1 MGVKFILH
9 LTYYFMQNKQKIGI
23 GGVIGAAFLLPL
35 SSFAAD
41 KTIGSHA
48 ADAASLL
55 KPKTESVAF
64 ADQQAKHQKVTGQVV
79 DENGETVIGA
89 SVVLKSNP
97 KVGAVTDADGK
108 FTLTVSNTKD
118 VLVVSYLGYQSQEVP
133 MKGKTIFSITLKED
147 AKQLGDVVV
156 TAFGAT
162 QKKETVV
169 GSVQQVKPE
178 SLRVP
183 SASISSSFAGR
194 LSGVIATQS
203 SGQPGAN
210 GSDFYIRG
218 IATISGAK
226 SPLIV
231 MDGMEISQDDLNHL
245 DPDVIESF
253 SILKDASATAM
264 YGSRGAN
271 GVLIIT
277 TKSGQDLDKPK
288 ISFRVEANVT
298 MPTSKPKF
306 VDGARFMELFNEAVT
321 NEGTGNTLYTAEQIA
336 NTRNHVNGEVFP
348 DVNWYKEMFK
358 TASYNQK
365 ANMNVRGGTSKIVYF
380 MNLNV
385 SHETGMLRNRSKEY
399 YSYNNNIDYMRY
411 AFQNNIDFNMSK
423 SSKISLHLYA
433 GLDNMHG
440 PLAGSNDISR
450 SLNDLYSQMM
460 NANPVLFPIKYDS
473 EGDEWVHWGYRQ
485 LANGGNFNPMARL
498 VSGYQDSFASTI
510 TANLNFDQKLDFITK
525 GLGFHVMFS
534 FKNWSKSTTF
544 RSLNFN
550 HYELKNYTQNEDGTF
565 SYVQTPKGDPSKPVL
580 SNSGQNAGD
589 RRYYA
594 QAYFDY
600 NRSFGDHT
608 VTGMLLWNI
617 NQYSSNMYSNNV
629 LASLPQ
635 RKIGFAARAT
645 YDYKHRYLIEFNAGY
660 NGSEQFAKGHQWG
673 FFPSV
678 GLGYNIS
685 EEKFWEPVKSVISNF
700 KIRGTYGLVGN
711 DQYGYERFIYR
722 EDVALTGNGSFTTGL
737 PGNYVTYSGPGW
749 NRLRN
754 ENVSWEVGHKL
765 DLGFDMQLFNALD
778 ITFDWFRER
787 RSNIFQQKL
796 SIPNY
801 LGTAD
806 TKIYGNLAEVV
817 NQGFDMAVNYS
828 KRINQDLSIQF
839 QGTFTYNNNHISV
852 YDEAPGKRPAMKS
865 QGKNVNTVWG
875 YVANGLYIDKADI
888 ANNPTS
894 TLGNIAIAP
903 GDIKYVDQPDRD
915 GNYDGR
921 ITSDD
926 QVPLGVSVPKIIYG
940 FGPSVGYKNWD
951 FSVFFQGRGNVALML
966 SDIQP
971 FGSSYRRGVLEF
983 IDEDHWSPDNQN
995 PNAKYP
1001 RLTDNYNN
1009 HNTVSSSY
1017 WLRNG
1022 RFLKLKNAEIGYSLK
1037 NMRFYVNGT
1046 NLLTFSP
1053 FKKWDPEMGGGNYTT
1068 KYPTQMTVN
1077 VGVQLTIN

>member
-1 MGVKFILH
+1 
-9 LTYYFMQNKQKIGI
+9 MQNKQKIGM

-35 SSFAAD
+35 STFAAD
-41 KTIGSHA
+41 NAIGSNSA
-48 ADAASLL
+48 NAVGLL
-55 KPKTESVAF
+55 KPKAETVAF

-277 TKSGQDLDKPK
+277 TKSGQDLDRPK

-306 VDGARFMELFNEAVT
+306 VDGARFMELYNEAVT
-321 NEGTGNTLYTAEQIA
+321 SQGTGSTLYTAEQIA
-336 NTRNHVNGEVFP
+336 NTRNHVNGQVFP

-358 TASYNQK
+358 NASYNQK
-365 ANMNVRGGTSKIVYF
+365 ANMNVRGGTNKIVYF

-385 SHETGMLRNRSKEY
+385 SHETGMLRNRSKEF
-399 YSYNNNIDYMRY
+399 YSFNNNIDYMRY

-440 PLAGSNDISR
+440 PLAGSNDISG
-450 SLNDLYSQMM
+450 SLNDIYSQMV
-460 NANPVLFPIKYDS
+460 NSNPVLFPIQYDN

-525 GLGFHVMFS
+525 GLGFHLMFS

-550 HYELKNYTQNEDGTF
+550 HSELKNYTQNEDGTF
-565 SYVQTPKGDPSKPVL
+565 SYVQTPKGDPTKPVL

-594 QAYFDY
+594 QAYLDY

-617 NQYSSNMYSNNV
+617 NQYSSNMYSTDV

-685 EEKFWEPVKSVISNF
+685 EEKFWEPIKSVVSNF
-700 KIRGTYGLVGN
+700 KLRGTYGLVGN

-722 EDVALTGNGSFTTGL
+722 ENVTLTGNGSFTTGL

-787 RSNIFQQKL
+787 RSNIFQQKE

-801 LGTAD
+801 LGTAN

-839 QGTFTYNNNHISV
+839 QGTFTYNNNHISI
-852 YDEAPGKRPAMKS
+852 YDEAPGTRPAMKK
-865 QGKNVNTVWG
+865 QGKNVNTVLG

-888 ANNPTS
+888 KNNPTS

-903 GDIKYVDQPDRD
+903 GDIKYVDQPDKD

-921 ITSDD
+921 ITADD
-926 QVPLGVSVPKIIYG
+926 KVPLGVSVPKIIYG
-940 FGPSVGYKNWD
+940 FGPSIGYKNWD

-966 SDIQP
+966 SNIAP
-971 FGSSYRRGVLEF
+971 FGNSYRRGVLEF
-983 IDEDHWSPDNQN
+983 IDKDHWSPDNQN

-1001 RLTDNYNN
+1001 RLTENDNS
-1009 HNTVSSSY
+1009 HNTQSSSY

-1046 NLLTFSP
+1046 NLLTISP
-1053 FKKWDPEMGGGNYTT
+1053 FKEWDPEMGGGNYTT
-1068 KYPTQMTVN
+1068 KYPTQMTLN

>member
-1 MGVKFILH
+1 M
-9 LTYYFMQNKQKIGI
+9 
-23 GGVIGAAFLLPL
+23 PL

-41 KTIGSHA
+41 NAIGSNSA
-48 ADAASLL
+48 NAVGLL
-55 KPKTESVAF
+55 KPKAETVAF

-277 TKSGQDLDKPK
+277 TKSGQDLDRPK

-306 VDGARFMELFNEAVT
+306 VDGARFMELYNEAVT
-321 NEGTGNTLYTAEQIA
+321 SQGTGSTLYTAEQIA
-336 NTRNHVNGEVFP
+336 NTRNHVNGQVFP

-358 TASYNQK
+358 NASYNQK
-365 ANMNVRGGTSKIVYF
+365 ANMNVRGGTNKIVYF

-399 YSYNNNIDYMRY
+399 YSFNNNIDYMRY

-440 PLAGSNDISR
+440 PLAGSNDISG
-450 SLNDLYSQMM
+450 SLNDIYSQMV
-460 NANPVLFPIKYDS
+460 NSNPVLFPVQYDN

-525 GLGFHVMFS
+525 GLGFHLMFS

-550 HYELKNYTQNEDGTF
+550 HYELKSYTKNDDGTF

-617 NQYSSNMYSNNV
+617 NQYSSNMYSTDV

-685 EEKFWEPVKSVISNF
+685 EEKFWEPIKSVVSNF

-722 EDVALTGNGSFTTGL
+722 ENVTLTGNGGFTTGL

-787 RSNIFQQKL
+787 RSNIFQQKE

-801 LGTAD
+801 LGTAN

-852 YDEAPGKRPAMKS
+852 YDEAPGTRPAMKK
-865 QGKNVNTVWG
+865 QGKNVNTVLG

-888 ANNPTS
+888 KNNPTS

-921 ITSDD
+921 ITDD
-926 QVPLGVSVPKIIYG
+926 DKVPLGVSVPKIIYG
-940 FGPSVGYKNWD
+940 FGPSIGYKNWD

-966 SDIQP
+966 SNIAP
-971 FGSSYRRGVLEF
+971 FGNSYRRGVLEF
-983 IDEDHWSPDNQN
+983 IDKDHWSPDNQN

-1001 RLTDNYNN
+1001 RLTENDNS
-1009 HNTVSSSY
+1009 HNTQSSSY

-1046 NLLTFSP
+1046 NLLTISP
-1053 FKKWDPEMGGGNYTT
+1053 FKEWEPEMGGGNYTT
-1068 KYPTQMTVN
+1068 KYPTQMTLN

>member
-1 MGVKFILH
+1 M
-9 LTYYFMQNKQKIGI
+9 
-23 GGVIGAAFLLPL
+23 PL

-64 ADQQAKHQKVTGQVV
+64 ANQQAKHQKVTGQVV

-306 VDGARFMELFNEAVT
+306 VDGARFMELYNEAVT
-321 NEGTGNTLYTAEQIA
+321 SQGTGATLYTPEQIA
-336 NTRNHVNGEVFP
+336 NTRNHVNGQVFP

-358 TASYNQK
+358 NASYNQK
-365 ANMNVRGGTSKIVYF
+365 ANMNVRGGTNKIVYF

-385 SHETGMLRNRSKEY
+385 SHETGMLRNRSKEF
-399 YSYNNNIDYMRY
+399 YSFNNNIDYMRY

-440 PLAGSNDISR
+440 PLAGSNDISG
-450 SLNDLYSQMM
+450 SLNDLYNQMM
-460 NANPVLFPIKYDS
+460 NANPVLFPIQYDN

-485 LANGGNFNPMARL
+485 LANGGN
-498 VSGYQDSFASTI
+498 
-510 TANLNFDQKLDFITK
+510 
-525 GLGFHVMFS
+525 
-534 FKNWSKSTTF
+534 
-544 RSLNFN
+544 
-550 HYELKNYTQNEDGTF
+550 
-565 SYVQTPKGDPSKPVL
+565 
-580 SNSGQNAGD
+580 
-589 RRYYA
+589 
-594 QAYFDY
+594 
-600 NRSFGDHT
+600 
-608 VTGMLLWNI
+608 
-617 NQYSSNMYSNNV
+617 
-629 LASLPQ
+629 
-635 RKIGFAARAT
+635 
-645 YDYKHRYLIEFNAGY
+645 
-660 NGSEQFAKGHQWG
+660 
-673 FFPSV
+673 
-678 GLGYNIS
+678 
-685 EEKFWEPVKSVISNF
+685 
-700 KIRGTYGLVGN
+700 
-711 DQYGYERFIYR
+711 
-722 EDVALTGNGSFTTGL
+722 
-737 PGNYVTYSGPGW
+737 
-749 NRLRN
+749 
-754 ENVSWEVGHKL
+754 
-765 DLGFDMQLFNALD
+765 
-778 ITFDWFRER
+778 
-787 RSNIFQQKL
+787 
-796 SIPNY
+796 
-801 LGTAD
+801 
-806 TKIYGNLAEVV
+806 
-817 NQGFDMAVNYS
+817 
-828 KRINQDLSIQF
+828 
-839 QGTFTYNNNHISV
+839 
-852 YDEAPGKRPAMKS
+852 
-865 QGKNVNTVWG
+865 
-875 YVANGLYIDKADI
+875 
-888 ANNPTS
+888 
-894 TLGNIAIAP
+894 
-903 GDIKYVDQPDRD
+903 
-915 GNYDGR
+915 
-921 ITSDD
+921 
-926 QVPLGVSVPKIIYG
+926 
-940 FGPSVGYKNWD
+940 
-951 FSVFFQGRGNVALML
+951 
-966 SDIQP
+966 
-971 FGSSYRRGVLEF
+971 
-983 IDEDHWSPDNQN
+983 
-995 PNAKYP
+995 
-1001 RLTDNYNN
+1001 
-1009 HNTVSSSY
+1009 
-1017 WLRNG
+1017 
-1022 RFLKLKNAEIGYSLK
+1022 
-1037 NMRFYVNGT
+1037 
-1046 NLLTFSP
+1046 
-1053 FKKWDPEMGGGNYTT
+1053 YTT
-1068 KYPTQMTVN
+1068 KYPTQMTLN

>member
-1 MGVKFILH
+1 
-9 LTYYFMQNKQKIGI
+9 MQNKQKISIGSGI
-23 GGVIGAAFLLPL
+23 IGAAVLLPI
-35 SSFAAD
+35 SAFAAD
-41 KTIGSHA
+41 NTISKNT
-48 ADAASLL
+48 ADVASLL
-55 KPKTESVAF
+55 KPKTENVAF
-64 ADQQAKHQKVTGQVV
+64 AAQQAKHHKITGLVL

-97 KVGAVTDADGK
+97 KKGTVTDADGK
-108 FTLTVSNTKD
+108 FMLDVTNTKD
-118 VLVVSYLGYQSQEVP
+118 VLVVSYLGYQTQEVQ
-133 MKGKTIFSITLKED
+133 MKGKTVFSVTLKDD

-277 TKSGQDLDKPK
+277 TKSGQDLDRPK

-365 ANMNVRGGTSKIVYF
+365 ANMNVRGGTNKIVYF

-440 PLAGSNDISR
+440 PLAGSNDISG

-460 NANPVLFPIKYDS
+460 NANPVLFPIQYDN

-510 TANLNFDQKLDFITK
+510 TANLNFDQKLDFITQ

-565 SYVQTPKGDPSKPVL
+565 SYVQTPKGDPSKPAQQL
-580 SNSGQNAGD
+580 WSECRRPSLLCSGILRLQPHI
-589 RRYYA
+589 RRPHRNWYA
-594 QAYFDY
+594 P
-600 NRSFGDHT
+600 
-608 VTGMLLWNI
+608 L
-617 NQYSSNMYSNNV
+617 
-629 LASLPQ
+629 
-635 RKIGFAARAT
+635 
-645 YDYKHRYLIEFNAGY
+645 E
-660 NGSEQFAKGHQWG
+660 HQ
-673 FFPSV
+673 P
-678 GLGYNIS
+678 
-685 EEKFWEPVKSVISNF
+685 
-700 KIRGTYGLVGN
+700 
-711 DQYGYERFIYR
+711 
-722 EDVALTGNGSFTTGL
+722 
-737 PGNYVTYSGPGW
+737 
-749 NRLRN
+749 
-754 ENVSWEVGHKL
+754 
-765 DLGFDMQLFNALD
+765 
-778 ITFDWFRER
+778 
-787 RSNIFQQKL
+787 
-796 SIPNY
+796 
-801 LGTAD
+801 
-806 TKIYGNLAEVV
+806 
-817 NQGFDMAVNYS
+817 
-828 KRINQDLSIQF
+828 
-839 QGTFTYNNNHISV
+839 
-852 YDEAPGKRPAMKS
+852 
-865 QGKNVNTVWG
+865 
-875 YVANGLYIDKADI
+875 
-888 ANNPTS
+888 
-894 TLGNIAIAP
+894 
-903 GDIKYVDQPDRD
+903 
-915 GNYDGR
+915 
-921 ITSDD
+921 
-926 QVPLGVSVPKIIYG
+926 
-940 FGPSVGYKNWD
+940 
-951 FSVFFQGRGNVALML
+951 
-966 SDIQP
+966 
-971 FGSSYRRGVLEF
+971 
-983 IDEDHWSPDNQN
+983 
-995 PNAKYP
+995 
-1001 RLTDNYNN
+1001 
-1009 HNTVSSSY
+1009 
-1017 WLRNG
+1017 
-1022 RFLKLKNAEIGYSLK
+1022 
-1037 NMRFYVNGT
+1037 
-1046 NLLTFSP
+1046 
-1053 FKKWDPEMGGGNYTT
+1053 
-1068 KYPTQMTVN
+1068 
-1077 VGVQLTIN
+1077 VQL

>member
-1 MGVKFILH
+1 M
-9 LTYYFMQNKQKIGI
+9 
-23 GGVIGAAFLLPL
+23 PL
-35 SSFAAD
+35 STFASDNA
-41 KTIGSHA
+41 IGSNSA
-48 ADAASLL
+48 NAVGLL
-55 KPKTESVAF
+55 KPKAETVAF

-277 TKSGQDLDKPK
+277 TKSGQDLDRPK

-306 VDGARFMELFNEAVT
+306 VDGARFMELYNEAVT
-321 NEGTGNTLYTAEQIA
+321 SQGTGSTLYTAEQIA
-336 NTRNHVNGEVFP
+336 NTRNHVNGQVFP

-358 TASYNQK
+358 NASYNQK
-365 ANMNVRGGTSKIVYF
+365 ANMNVRGGTNKIVYF

-385 SHETGMLRNRSKEY
+385 SHETGMLRNRSKEF
-399 YSYNNNIDYMRY
+399 YSFNNNIDYMRY

-440 PLAGSNDISR
+440 PLAGSNDISG
-450 SLNDLYSQMM
+450 SLNDIYSQMV
-460 NANPVLFPIKYDS
+460 NSNPVLFPIQYDN

-525 GLGFHVMFS
+525 GLGFHLMFS

-565 SYVQTPKGDPSKPVL
+565 SYVQTPKGDPTKPVL

-594 QAYFDY
+594 QAYLDY

-617 NQYSSNMYSNNV
+617 NQYSSNMYSTDV

-685 EEKFWEPVKSVISNF
+685 EEKFWEPIKSVVSNF
-700 KIRGTYGLVGN
+700 KLRGTYGLVGN

-722 EDVALTGNGSFTTGL
+722 ENVTLTGNGSFTTGL

-787 RSNIFQQKL
+787 RSNIFQQKE

-801 LGTAD
+801 LGTAN

-839 QGTFTYNNNHISV
+839 QGTFTYNNNHISI
-852 YDEAPGKRPAMKS
+852 YDEAPGTRPAMKK
-865 QGKNVNTVWG
+865 QGKNVNTVLG

-888 ANNPTS
+888 KNNPTS

-903 GDIKYVDQPDRD
+903 GDIKYVDQPDKD

-921 ITSDD
+921 ITADD
-926 QVPLGVSVPKIIYG
+926 KVPLGVSVPKIIYG
-940 FGPSVGYKNWD
+940 FGPSIGYKNWD

-966 SDIQP
+966 SNIAP
-971 FGSSYRRGVLEF
+971 FGNSYRRGVLEF
-983 IDEDHWSPDNQN
+983 IDKDHWSPDNQN

-1001 RLTDNYNN
+1001 RLTENDNS
-1009 HNTVSSSY
+1009 HNTQSSSY

-1046 NLLTFSP
+1046 NLLTISP
-1053 FKKWDPEMGGGNYTT
+1053 FKEWDPEMGGGNYTT
-1068 KYPTQMTVN
+1068 KYPTQMTLN

>member
-1 MGVKFILH
+1 
-9 LTYYFMQNKQKIGI
+9 MQNKQKIGM

-35 SSFAAD
+35 STFAAD
-41 KTIGSHA
+41 NAIGSNSA
-48 ADAASLL
+48 NAVGLL
-55 KPKTESVAF
+55 KPKAETVAF

-277 TKSGQDLDKPK
+277 TKSGQDLDRPK

-306 VDGARFMELFNEAVT
+306 VDGARFMELYNEAVT
-321 NEGTGNTLYTAEQIA
+321 SQGTGSTLYTAEQIA
-336 NTRNHVNGEVFP
+336 NTRNHVNGQVFP

-358 TASYNQK
+358 NASYNQK
-365 ANMNVRGGTSKIVYF
+365 ANMNVRGGTNKIVYF

-385 SHETGMLRNRSKEY
+385 SHETGMLRNRSKEF
-399 YSYNNNIDYMRY
+399 YSFNNNIDYMRY

-440 PLAGSNDISR
+440 PLAGSNDISG
-450 SLNDLYSQMM
+450 SLNDIYSQMV
-460 NANPVLFPIKYDS
+460 NSNPVLFPIQYDN

-510 TANLNFDQKLDFITK
+510 TANLNFDQKLDFITQ

-565 SYVQTPKGDPSKPVL
+565 SYVQTPKGDPMKPVL

-594 QAYFDY
+594 QAYLDY

-617 NQYSSNMYSNNV
+617 NQYSSNMYSTDV

-685 EEKFWEPVKSVISNF
+685 EEKFWEPIKSVVSNF
-700 KIRGTYGLVGN
+700 KLRGTYGLVGN

-722 EDVALTGNGSFTTGL
+722 ENVTLTGNGSFTTGL

-787 RSNIFQQKL
+787 RSNIFQQKE

-801 LGTAD
+801 LGTAN

-839 QGTFTYNNNHISV
+839 QGTFTYNNNHISI
-852 YDEAPGKRPAMKS
+852 YDEAPGTRPAMKK
-865 QGKNVNTVWG
+865 QGKNVNTVLG

-888 ANNPTS
+888 KNNPTS

-903 GDIKYVDQPDRD
+903 GDIKYVDQPDKD

-921 ITSDD
+921 ITADD
-926 QVPLGVSVPKIIYG
+926 KVPLGVSVPKIIYG
-940 FGPSVGYKNWD
+940 FGPSIGYKNWD

-966 SDIQP
+966 SNIAP
-971 FGSSYRRGVLEF
+971 FGNSYRRGVLEF
-983 IDEDHWSPDNQN
+983 IDKDHWSPDNQN

-1001 RLTDNYNN
+1001 RLTENDNS
-1009 HNTVSSSY
+1009 HNTQSSSY

-1046 NLLTFSP
+1046 NLLTISP
-1053 FKKWDPEMGGGNYTT
+1053 FKEWDPEMGGGNYTT
-1068 KYPTQMTVN
+1068 KYPTQMTLN

>member
-1 MGVKFILH
+1 
-9 LTYYFMQNKQKIGI
+9 MQNKQKIGI
-23 GGVIGAAFLLPL
+23 GGVIGAAILLPL

-277 TKSGQDLDKPK
+277 TKSGQDLDRPK

-306 VDGARFMELFNEAVT
+306 VDGARFMELYNEAVT
-321 NEGTGNTLYTAEQIA
+321 SQGTGATLYTPEQIA

-358 TASYNQK
+358 NASYNQK
-365 ANMNVRGGTSKIVYF
+365 ANMNVRGGTNKIVYF

-385 SHETGMLRNRSKEY
+385 SHETGMLRNRSKEF
-399 YSYNNNIDYMRY
+399 YSFNNNIDYMRY

-440 PLAGSNDISR
+440 PLAGSNDISG
-450 SLNDLYSQMM
+450 SLNDLYNQMM
-460 NANPVLFPIKYDS
+460 NANPVLFPVKYDN

-525 GLGFHVMFS
+525 GLGFHLMFS

-565 SYVQTPKGDPSKPVL
+565 SYVQSPKGDPSKPVL

-617 NQYSSNMYSNNV
+617 NQYSSNMYTTDV
-629 LASLPQ
+629 LGSLPQ

-700 KIRGTYGLVGN
+700 KLRGTYGLVGN

-722 EDVALTGNGSFTTGL
+722 EDVSLTGKGSFTTGL

-903 GDIKYVDQPDRD
+903 GDIKYVDQPDRE
-915 GNYDGR
+915 GKYDGR
-921 ITSDD
+921 ITADD

-940 FGPSVGYKNWD
+940 FGPSIGYKNWD

-966 SDIQP
+966 SNIAP
-971 FGSSYRRGVLEF
+971 FGNSYRRGVLEF
-983 IDEDHWSPDNQN
+983 IDKDHWSPDNQN

-1001 RLTDNYNN
+1001 RLTENDNS
-1009 HNTVSSSY
+1009 HNTQNSSY

-1053 FKKWDPEMGGGNYTT
+1053 FKEWDPEMGGGNYTT
-1068 KYPTQMTVN
+1068 KYPTQMTLN
-1077 VGVQLTIN
+1077 VGIQLTIN

>member
-1 MGVKFILH
+1 MS
-9 LTYYFMQNKQKIGI
+9 T
-23 GGVIGAAFLLPL
+23 
-35 SSFAAD
+35 FAAD
-41 KTIGSHA
+41 NAIGSNSA
-48 ADAASLL
+48 NAVSLL
-55 KPKTESVAF
+55 KPKTETFVLAE
-64 ADQQAKHQKVTGQVV
+64 QQAKHQKVTGQVV

-277 TKSGQDLDKPK
+277 TKSGQDLDRPK

-306 VDGARFMELFNEAVT
+306 VDGARFMELYNEAVT
-321 NEGTGNTLYTAEQIA
+321 SQGTGSTLYTAEQIA
-336 NTRNHVNGEVFP
+336 NTRNHVNGQVFP

-358 TASYNQK
+358 NASYNQK
-365 ANMNVRGGTSKIVYF
+365 ANMNVRGGTNKIVYF

-385 SHETGMLRNRSKEY
+385 SHETGMLRNRSKEF
-399 YSYNNNIDYMRY
+399 YSFNNNIDYMRY

-440 PLAGSNDISR
+440 PLAGSNDISG
-450 SLNDLYSQMM
+450 SLNDIYSQMV
-460 NANPVLFPIKYDS
+460 NSNPVLFPIQYDN

-525 GLGFHVMFS
+525 GLGFHLMFS

-565 SYVQTPKGDPSKPVL
+565 SYVQTPKGDPTKPVL

-594 QAYFDY
+594 QAYLDY

-617 NQYSSNMYSNNV
+617 NQYSSNMYSTDV

-685 EEKFWEPVKSVISNF
+685 EEKFWEPIKSVVSNF
-700 KIRGTYGLVGN
+700 KLRGTYGLVGN

-722 EDVALTGNGSFTTGL
+722 ENVTLTGNGSFTTGL

-787 RSNIFQQKL
+787 RSNIFQQKE

-801 LGTAD
+801 LGTAN

-839 QGTFTYNNNHISV
+839 QGTFTYNNNHISI
-852 YDEAPGKRPAMKS
+852 YDEAPGTRPAMKK
-865 QGKNVNTVWG
+865 QGKNVNTVLG

-888 ANNPTS
+888 KNNPTS

-903 GDIKYVDQPDRD
+903 GDIKYVDQPDKD

-921 ITSDD
+921 ITADD
-926 QVPLGVSVPKIIYG
+926 KVPLGVSVPKIIYG
-940 FGPSVGYKNWD
+940 FGPSIGYKNWD

-966 SDIQP
+966 SNIAP
-971 FGSSYRRGVLEF
+971 FGNSYRRGVLEF
-983 IDEDHWSPDNQN
+983 IDKDHWSPDNQN

-1001 RLTDNYNN
+1001 RLTENDNS
-1009 HNTVSSSY
+1009 HNTQSSSY

-1046 NLLTFSP
+1046 NLLTISP
-1053 FKKWDPEMGGGNYTT
+1053 FKEWDPEMGGGNYTT
-1068 KYPTQMTVN
+1068 KYPTQMTLN

>member
-1 MGVKFILH
+1 
-9 LTYYFMQNKQKIGI
+9 MQNKQKIGM

-41 KTIGSHA
+41 NVIGSNSA
-48 ADAASLL
+48 NAVGLL
-55 KPKTESVAF
+55 KPKTESVTF
-64 ADQQAKHQKVTGQVV
+64 ANQQAKHQKVTGQVV

-277 TKSGQDLDKPK
+277 TKSGQDLDRPK

-306 VDGARFMELFNEAVT
+306 VDGARFMELYNEAVT
-321 NEGTGNTLYTAEQIA
+321 SQGTGSTLYTAEQIA
-336 NTRNHVNGEVFP
+336 NTRNHVNGQVFP

-358 TASYNQK
+358 NASYNQK
-365 ANMNVRGGTSKIVYF
+365 ANMNVRGGTNKIVYF

-385 SHETGMLRNRSKEY
+385 SHETGMLRNRSKEF
-399 YSYNNNIDYMRY
+399 YSFNNNIDYMRY

-440 PLAGSNDISR
+440 PLAGSNDISG
-450 SLNDLYSQMM
+450 SLNDIYSQMV
-460 NANPVLFPIKYDS
+460 NSNPVLFPVQYDN

-525 GLGFHVMFS
+525 GLGFHLMFS

-550 HYELKNYTQNEDGTF
+550 HYELKSYTKNDDGTF

-617 NQYSSNMYSNNV
+617 NQYSSNMYSTDV

-685 EEKFWEPVKSVISNF
+685 EEKFWEPIKSVVSNF

-722 EDVALTGNGSFTTGL
+722 ENVTLTGNGGFTTGL

-787 RSNIFQQKL
+787 RSNIFQQKG

-801 LGTAD
+801 LGTAN

-852 YDEAPGKRPAMKS
+852 YDEAPGTRPAMKK
-865 QGKNVNTVWG
+865 QGKNVNTVLG

-888 ANNPTS
+888 KNNPTS

-921 ITSDD
+921 ITDD
-926 QVPLGVSVPKIIYG
+926 DKVPLGVSVPKIIYG
-940 FGPSVGYKNWD
+940 FGPSIGYKNWD

-966 SDIQP
+966 SNIAP
-971 FGSSYRRGVLEF
+971 FGNSYRRGVLEF
-983 IDEDHWSPDNQN
+983 IDKDHWSPDNQN

-1001 RLTDNYNN
+1001 RLTENDNS
-1009 HNTVSSSY
+1009 HNTQSSSY

-1046 NLLTFSP
+1046 NLLTISP
-1053 FKKWDPEMGGGNYTT
+1053 FKEWDPEMGGGNYTT
-1068 KYPTQMTVN
+1068 KYPTQMTLN

>member
-1 MGVKFILH
+1 M
-9 LTYYFMQNKQKIGI
+9 
-23 GGVIGAAFLLPL
+23 PL

-41 KTIGSHA
+41 NVIGSNSA
-48 ADAASLL
+48 NAVGLL
-55 KPKTESVAF
+55 KPKTESVTF
-64 ADQQAKHQKVTGQVV
+64 ANQQAKHQKVTGQVV

-277 TKSGQDLDKPK
+277 TKSGQDLDRPK

-306 VDGARFMELFNEAVT
+306 VDGARFMELYNEAVT
-321 NEGTGNTLYTAEQIA
+321 SQGTGSTLYTAEQIA
-336 NTRNHVNGEVFP
+336 NTRNHVNGQVFP

-358 TASYNQK
+358 NASYNQK
-365 ANMNVRGGTSKIVYF
+365 ANMNVRGGTNKIVYF

-385 SHETGMLRNRSKEY
+385 SHETGMLRNRSKEF
-399 YSYNNNIDYMRY
+399 YSFNNNIDYMRY

-440 PLAGSNDISR
+440 PLAGSNDISG
-450 SLNDLYSQMM
+450 SLNDIYSQMV
-460 NANPVLFPIKYDS
+460 NSNPVLFPIQYDN

-525 GLGFHVMFS
+525 GLGFHLMFS

-565 SYVQTPKGDPSKPVL
+565 SYVQTPKGDPTKPVL

-594 QAYFDY
+594 QAYLDY

-617 NQYSSNMYSNNV
+617 NQYSSNMYSTDV

-685 EEKFWEPVKSVISNF
+685 EEKFWEPIKSVVSNF
-700 KIRGTYGLVGN
+700 KLRGTYGLVGN
-711 DQYGYERFIYR
+711 DQYGYERFIYC
-722 EDVALTGNGSFTTGL
+722 ENVTLTGNGSFTTGL
-737 PGNYVTYSGPGW
+737 PDNYVTYSGPGW

-787 RSNIFQQKL
+787 RSNIFQQKE

-801 LGTAD
+801 LGTAN

-839 QGTFTYNNNHISV
+839 QGTFTYNNNHISI
-852 YDEAPGKRPAMKS
+852 YDEAPGTRPAMKK
-865 QGKNVNTVWG
+865 QGKNVNTVLG

-888 ANNPTS
+888 KNNPTS

-903 GDIKYVDQPDRD
+903 GDIKYVDQPDKD

-921 ITSDD
+921 ITADD
-926 QVPLGVSVPKIIYG
+926 KVPLGVSVPKIIYG
-940 FGPSVGYKNWD
+940 FGPSIGYKNWD

-966 SDIQP
+966 SNIAP
-971 FGSSYRRGVLEF
+971 FGNSYRRGVLEF
-983 IDEDHWSPDNQN
+983 IDKDHWSPDNQN

-1001 RLTDNYNN
+1001 RLTENDNS
-1009 HNTVSSSY
+1009 HNTQSSSY

-1046 NLLTFSP
+1046 NLLTISP
-1053 FKKWDPEMGGGNYTT
+1053 FKEWDPEMGGGNYTT
-1068 KYPTQMTVN
+1068 KYPTQMTLN

>member
-1 MGVKFILH
+1 
-9 LTYYFMQNKQKIGI
+9 MQNKQKIGM

-41 KTIGSHA
+41 NAIGSNSA
-48 ADAASLL
+48 NAVGLL
-55 KPKTESVAF
+55 KPKTESVTF
-64 ADQQAKHQKVTGQVV
+64 ANQQAKHQKVTGQVV

-277 TKSGQDLDKPK
+277 TKSGQDLDRPK

-306 VDGARFMELFNEAVT
+306 VDGARFMELYNEAVT
-321 NEGTGNTLYTAEQIA
+321 SQGTGSTLYTAEQIA
-336 NTRNHVNGEVFP
+336 NTRNHVNGQVFP

-358 TASYNQK
+358 NASYNQK
-365 ANMNVRGGTSKIVYF
+365 ANMNVRGGTNKIVYF

-385 SHETGMLRNRSKEY
+385 SHETGMLRNRSKEF
-399 YSYNNNIDYMRY
+399 YSFNNNIDYMRY

-440 PLAGSNDISR
+440 PLAGSNDISG
-450 SLNDLYSQMM
+450 SLNDIYSQMV
-460 NANPVLFPIKYDS
+460 NSNPVLFPIQYDN

-525 GLGFHVMFS
+525 GLGFHLMFS

-565 SYVQTPKGDPSKPVL
+565 SYVQTPKGDPTKPVL

-594 QAYFDY
+594 QAYLDY

-617 NQYSSNMYSNNV
+617 NQYSSNMYSTDV

-685 EEKFWEPVKSVISNF
+685 EEKFWEPIKSVVSNF
-700 KIRGTYGLVGN
+700 KLRGTYGLVGN

-722 EDVALTGNGSFTTGL
+722 ENVTLTGNGSFTTGL

-787 RSNIFQQKL
+787 RSNIFQQKE

-801 LGTAD
+801 LGTAN

-839 QGTFTYNNNHISV
+839 QGTFTYNNNHISI
-852 YDEAPGKRPAMKS
+852 YDEAPGTRPAMKK
-865 QGKNVNTVWG
+865 QGKNVNTVLG

-888 ANNPTS
+888 KNNPTS

-903 GDIKYVDQPDRD
+903 GDIKYVDQPDKD

-921 ITSDD
+921 ITADD
-926 QVPLGVSVPKIIYG
+926 KVPLGVSVPKIIYG
-940 FGPSVGYKNWD
+940 FGPSIGYKNWD

-966 SDIQP
+966 SNIAP
-971 FGSSYRRGVLEF
+971 FGNSYRRGVLEF
-983 IDEDHWSPDNQN
+983 IDKDHWSPDNQN

-1001 RLTDNYNN
+1001 RLTENDNS
-1009 HNTVSSSY
+1009 HNTQSSSY

-1053 FKKWDPEMGGGNYTT
+1053 FKEWDPEMGGGNYTT
-1068 KYPTQMTVN
+1068 KYPTQMTLN

>member
-1 MGVKFILH
+1 
-9 LTYYFMQNKQKIGI
+9 MQNKQKIGM

-41 KTIGSHA
+41 NAIGSNSA
-48 ADAASLL
+48 NAVGLL
-55 KPKTESVAF
+55 KPKAETVAF

-277 TKSGQDLDKPK
+277 TKSGQDLDRPK

-306 VDGARFMELFNEAVT
+306 VDGARFMELYNEAVT
-321 NEGTGNTLYTAEQIA
+321 SQGTGSTLYTAEQIA
-336 NTRNHVNGEVFP
+336 NTRNHVNGQVFP

-358 TASYNQK
+358 NASYNQK
-365 ANMNVRGGTSKIVYF
+365 ANMNVRGGTNKIVYF

-399 YSYNNNIDYMRY
+399 YSFNNNIDYMRY

-450 SLNDLYSQMM
+450 SLNDLYNQMM
-460 NANPVLFPIKYDS
+460 NANPVLFPIQYDN

-510 TANLNFDQKLDFITK
+510 TANLNFDQKLDFVTK
-525 GLGFHVMFS
+525 GLGFHLMFS
-534 FKNWSKSTTF
+534 FKNWSKSTNF

-550 HYELKNYTQNEDGTF
+550 HYELKSYTQNEDGTF
-565 SYVQTPKGDPSKPVL
+565 SYVQAPKGDPSKPVL

-617 NQYSSNMYSNNV
+617 NQYSSNMYSTDV

-685 EEKFWEPVKSVISNF
+685 EEKFWEPIKSVVSNF

-722 EDVALTGNGSFTTGL
+722 ENVTLTGNGSFTTGL

-787 RSNIFQQKL
+787 RSNIFQQKE

-801 LGTAD
+801 LGTAN

-839 QGTFTYNNNHISV
+839 QGTFTYNNNHISI

-903 GDIKYVDQPDRD
+903 GDIKYVDQPDRE

-921 ITSDD
+921 ITADD
-926 QVPLGVSVPKIIYG
+926 MVPLGVSVPKIIYG
-940 FGPSVGYKNWD
+940 FGPSIGYKNWD

-966 SDIQP
+966 SNIAP
-971 FGSSYRRGVLEF
+971 FGNSYRRGVLEF
-983 IDEDHWSPDNQN
+983 IDKDHWSPDNQN

-1001 RLTDNYNN
+1001 RLTENDNS
-1009 HNTVSSSY
+1009 HNTQSSSY

-1053 FKKWDPEMGGGNYTT
+1053 FKEWDPEMGGGNYTT
-1068 KYPTQMTVN
+1068 KYPTQMTLN

>member
-1 MGVKFILH
+1 
-9 LTYYFMQNKQKIGI
+9 MQNKQKISIGSGI
-23 GGVIGAAFLLPL
+23 IGAAVLLPI
-35 SSFAAD
+35 SAFAAD
-41 KTIGSHA
+41 NTISKNT
-48 ADAASLL
+48 ADVASLL
-55 KPKTESVAF
+55 KPKTENVAF
-64 ADQQAKHQKVTGQVV
+64 AAQQAKHHKITGLVL

-97 KVGAVTDADGK
+97 KKGTVTDADGK
-108 FTLTVSNTKD
+108 FMLDVTNTKD
-118 VLVVSYLGYQSQEVP
+118 VLVVSYLGYQTQEVQ
-133 MKGKTIFSITLKED
+133 MKGKTVFSVTLKDD

-277 TKSGQDLDKPK
+277 TKSGQDLDRPK

-365 ANMNVRGGTSKIVYF
+365 ANMNVRGGTNKIVYF

-440 PLAGSNDISR
+440 PLAGSNDISG

-460 NANPVLFPIKYDS
+460 NANPVLFPIQYDN

-510 TANLNFDQKLDFITK
+510 TANLNFDQKLDFIT
-525 GLGFHVMFS
+525 
-534 FKNWSKSTTF
+534 
-544 RSLNFN
+544 
-550 HYELKNYTQNEDGTF
+550 Q
-565 SYVQTPKGDPSKPVL
+565 
-580 SNSGQNAGD
+580 
-589 RRYYA
+589 
-594 QAYFDY
+594 
-600 NRSFGDHT
+600 
-608 VTGMLLWNI
+608 
-617 NQYSSNMYSNNV
+617 
-629 LASLPQ
+629 
-635 RKIGFAARAT
+635 
-645 YDYKHRYLIEFNAGY
+645 
-660 NGSEQFAKGHQWG
+660 
-673 FFPSV
+673 
-678 GLGYNIS
+678 
-685 EEKFWEPVKSVISNF
+685 
-700 KIRGTYGLVGN
+700 GLV
-711 DQYGYERFIYR
+711 Q
-722 EDVALTGNGSFTTGL
+722 
-737 PGNYVTYSGPGW
+737 
-749 NRLRN
+749 
-754 ENVSWEVGHKL
+754 
-765 DLGFDMQLFNALD
+765 
-778 ITFDWFRER
+778 
-787 RSNIFQQKL
+787 
-796 SIPNY
+796 
-801 LGTAD
+801 
-806 TKIYGNLAEVV
+806 NLVE
-817 NQGFDMAVNYS
+817 
-828 KRINQDLSIQF
+828 
-839 QGTFTYNNNHISV
+839 
-852 YDEAPGKRPAMKS
+852 
-865 QGKNVNTVWG
+865 
-875 YVANGLYIDKADI
+875 
-888 ANNPTS
+888 
-894 TLGNIAIAP
+894 
-903 GDIKYVDQPDRD
+903 
-915 GNYDGR
+915 
-921 ITSDD
+921 
-926 QVPLGVSVPKIIYG
+926 
-940 FGPSVGYKNWD
+940 
-951 FSVFFQGRGNVALML
+951 
-966 SDIQP
+966 
-971 FGSSYRRGVLEF
+971 
-983 IDEDHWSPDNQN
+983 
-995 PNAKYP
+995 
-1001 RLTDNYNN
+1001 
-1009 HNTVSSSY
+1009 
-1017 WLRNG
+1017 
-1022 RFLKLKNAEIGYSLK
+1022 
-1037 NMRFYVNGT
+1037 
-1046 NLLTFSP
+1046 
-1053 FKKWDPEMGGGNYTT
+1053 
-1068 KYPTQMTVN
+1068 
-1077 VGVQLTIN
+1077 

>member
-1 MGVKFILH
+1 
-9 LTYYFMQNKQKIGI
+9 MQKEAKKQLGI
-23 GGVIGAAFLLPL
+23 IGATILLPI
-35 SSFAAD
+35 SSLAANNNYVEA
-41 KTIGSHA
+41 TCVAGS
-48 ADAASLL
+48 LM
-55 KPKTESVAF
+55 PKTESVVYST
-64 ADQQAKHQKVTGQVV
+64 QQVKHQQISGKVF
-79 DENGETVIGA
+79 DESGEPVIGA
-89 SVVLKSNP
+89 TIALKNNP
-97 KVGAVTDADGK
+97 KKSTVTDVEGN
-108 FTLTVSNTKD
+108 FTLNVNSSNGSIM
-118 VLVVSYLGYQSQEVP
+118 VSYIGFQTQEV
-133 MKGKTIFSITLKED
+133 KFSGNKVLDIHLKED
-147 AKQLGDVVV
+147 SQTLGDVVV

-178 SLRVP
+178 ALRVP

-306 VDGARFMELFNEAVT
+306 VNGARFMELFNEAVR
-321 NEGTGNTLYTAEQIA
+321 NEGTGNTLYTDEQIA
-336 NTRNHVNGEVFP
+336 NTRNHVNNEIFP

-440 PLAGSNDISR
+440 PLAGNNNIAG

-460 NANPVLFPIKYDS
+460 NANPVLFPIQYNNQ
-473 EGDEWVHWGYRQ
+473 GDEWIHWGYRQ
-485 LANGGNFNPMARL
+485 LANGGNSNPMARL

-525 GLGFHVMFS
+525 GLGFHLMFS

-544 RSLNFN
+544 RSLNYN
-550 HYELKNYTQNEDGTF
+550 HYELKDYQLNEDGTY
-565 SYVQTPKGDPSKPVL
+565 SYEQTPKGDPRKPVL
-580 SNSGQNAGD
+580 SNSGQNNGD

-600 NRSFGDHT
+600 NRSFGDHN

-617 NQYSSNMYSNNV
+617 NQYSSNMYSTSV

-685 EEKFWEPVKSVISNF
+685 EEKFWEPI
-700 KIRGTYGLVGN
+700 
-711 DQYGYERFIYR
+711 
-722 EDVALTGNGSFTTGL
+722 
-737 PGNYVTYSGPGW
+737 
-749 NRLRN
+749 
-754 ENVSWEVGHKL
+754 
-765 DLGFDMQLFNALD
+765 
-778 ITFDWFRER
+778 
-787 RSNIFQQKL
+787 
-796 SIPNY
+796 
-801 LGTAD
+801 
-806 TKIYGNLAEVV
+806 
-817 NQGFDMAVNYS
+817 
-828 KRINQDLSIQF
+828 
-839 QGTFTYNNNHISV
+839 
-852 YDEAPGKRPAMKS
+852 
-865 QGKNVNTVWG
+865 KNVVLNS
-875 YVANGLYIDKADI
+875 A
-888 ANNPTS
+888 
-894 TLGNIAIAP
+894 TL
-903 GDIKYVDQPDRD
+903 
-915 GNYDGR
+915 
-921 ITSDD
+921 
-926 QVPLGVSVPKIIYG
+926 
-940 FGPSVGYKNWD
+940 
-951 FSVFFQGRGNVALML
+951 
-966 SDIQP
+966 
-971 FGSSYRRGVLEF
+971 
-983 IDEDHWSPDNQN
+983 
-995 PNAKYP
+995 
-1001 RLTDNYNN
+1001 
-1009 HNTVSSSY
+1009 
-1017 WLRNG
+1017 
-1022 RFLKLKNAEIGYSLK
+1022 
-1037 NMRFYVNGT
+1037 
-1046 NLLTFSP
+1046 
-1053 FKKWDPEMGGGNYTT
+1053 
-1068 KYPTQMTVN
+1068 
-1077 VGVQLTIN
+1077 

>member
-1 MGVKFILH
+1 
-9 LTYYFMQNKQKIGI
+9 MQNKQKIGR

-35 SSFAAD
+35 STFAAD
-41 KTIGSHA
+41 NAIGSNSA
-48 ADAASLL
+48 NAVGLL
-55 KPKTESVAF
+55 KPKAETVAF

-277 TKSGQDLDKPK
+277 TKSGQDLDRPK

-306 VDGARFMELFNEAVT
+306 VDGARFMELYNEAVT
-321 NEGTGNTLYTAEQIA
+321 SQGTGSTLYTAEQIA
-336 NTRNHVNGEVFP
+336 NTRNHVNGQVFP

-358 TASYNQK
+358 NASYNQK
-365 ANMNVRGGTSKIVYF
+365 ANMNVRGGTNKIVYF

-385 SHETGMLRNRSKEY
+385 SHETGMLRNRSKEF
-399 YSYNNNIDYMRY
+399 YSFNNNIDYMRY

-440 PLAGSNDISR
+440 PLAGSNDISG
-450 SLNDLYSQMM
+450 SLNDIYSQMV
-460 NANPVLFPIKYDS
+460 NSNPVLFPIQYDN

-525 GLGFHVMFS
+525 GLGFHLMFS

-565 SYVQTPKGDPSKPVL
+565 SYVQTPKGDPTKPVL

-594 QAYFDY
+594 QAYLDY

-617 NQYSSNMYSNNV
+617 NQYSSNMYSTDV

-685 EEKFWEPVKSVISNF
+685 EEKFWEPIKSVVSNF
-700 KIRGTYGLVGN
+700 KLRGTYGLVGN

-722 EDVALTGNGSFTTGL
+722 ENVTLTGNGSFTTGL

-787 RSNIFQQKL
+787 RSNIFQQKE

-801 LGTAD
+801 LGTAN

-839 QGTFTYNNNHISV
+839 QGTFTYNNNHISI
-852 YDEAPGKRPAMKS
+852 YDEAPGTRPAMKK
-865 QGKNVNTVWG
+865 QGKNVNTVLG

-888 ANNPTS
+888 KNNPTS

-903 GDIKYVDQPDRD
+903 GDIKYVDQPDKD

-921 ITSDD
+921 ITADD
-926 QVPLGVSVPKIIYG
+926 KVPLGVSVPKIIYG
-940 FGPSVGYKNWD
+940 FGPSIGYKNWD

-966 SDIQP
+966 SNIAP
-971 FGSSYRRGVLEF
+971 FGNSYRRGVLEF
-983 IDEDHWSPDNQN
+983 IDKDHWSPDNQN

-1001 RLTDNYNN
+1001 RLTENDNS
-1009 HNTVSSSY
+1009 HNTQSSSY

-1046 NLLTFSP
+1046 NLLTISP
-1053 FKKWDPEMGGGNYTT
+1053 FKEWDPEMGGGNYTT
-1068 KYPTQMTVN
+1068 KYPTQMTLN

>member
-1 MGVKFILH
+1 
-9 LTYYFMQNKQKIGI
+9 MQKEAKKQLGI
-23 GGVIGAAFLLPL
+23 IGATILLPI
-35 SSFAAD
+35 SSLAANNNYVEA
-41 KTIGSHA
+41 TCVAGS
-48 ADAASLL
+48 LM
-55 KPKTESVAF
+55 PKTESVVYST
-64 ADQQAKHQKVTGQVV
+64 QQVKHQQISGKVF
-79 DENGETVIGA
+79 DESGEPVIGA
-89 SVVLKSNP
+89 TIALKNNP
-97 KVGAVTDADGK
+97 KKSTVTDVEGN
-108 FTLTVSNTKD
+108 FTLNVNSSNGSIM
-118 VLVVSYLGYQSQEVP
+118 VSYIGFQTQEV
-133 MKGKTIFSITLKED
+133 KFSGNKVLDIHLKED
-147 AKQLGDVVV
+147 SQTLGDVVV

-306 VDGARFMELFNEAVT
+306 VNGARFMELFNEAVR
-321 NEGTGNTLYTAEQIA
+321 NEGTGNTLYTDEQIA
-336 NTRNHVNGEVFP
+336 NTRNHVNNEIFP

-365 ANMNVRGGTSKIVYF
+365 ANMNVRGGTNKIVYF

-440 PLAGSNDISR
+440 PLAGNNNIAG

-460 NANPVLFPIKYDS
+460 NANPVLFPIQYNNQ
-473 EGDEWVHWGYRQ
+473 GDEWIHWGYRQ
-485 LANGGNFNPMARL
+485 LANGGNSNPMARL

-525 GLGFHVMFS
+525 GLGFHLMFS

-544 RSLNFN
+544 RSLNYN
-550 HYELKNYTQNEDGTF
+550 HYELKDYQLNEDGTY
-565 SYVQTPKGDPSKPVL
+565 SYEQTPKGDPRKPVL
-580 SNSGQNAGD
+580 SNSGQNNGD

-600 NRSFGDHT
+600 NRSFGDHN

-617 NQYSSNMYSNNV
+617 NQYSSNMYSTSV

-645 YDYKHRYLIEFNAGY
+645 YDYKHRYL
-660 NGSEQFAKGHQWG
+660 
-673 FFPSV
+673 
-678 GLGYNIS
+678 
-685 EEKFWEPVKSVISNF
+685 
-700 KIRGTYGLVGN
+700 KI
-711 DQYGYERFIYR
+711 
-722 EDVALTGNGSFTTGL
+722 
-737 PGNYVTYSGPGW
+737 
-749 NRLRN
+749 
-754 ENVSWEVGHKL
+754 
-765 DLGFDMQLFNALD
+765 
-778 ITFDWFRER
+778 
-787 RSNIFQQKL
+787 
-796 SIPNY
+796 
-801 LGTAD
+801 
-806 TKIYGNLAEVV
+806 
-817 NQGFDMAVNYS
+817 
-828 KRINQDLSIQF
+828 
-839 QGTFTYNNNHISV
+839 
-852 YDEAPGKRPAMKS
+852 
-865 QGKNVNTVWG
+865 
-875 YVANGLYIDKADI
+875 
-888 ANNPTS
+888 
-894 TLGNIAIAP
+894 
-903 GDIKYVDQPDRD
+903 
-915 GNYDGR
+915 GR
-921 ITSDD
+921 AH
-926 QVPLGVSVPKIIYG
+926 V
-940 FGPSVGYKNWD
+940 
-951 FSVFFQGRGNVALML
+951 
-966 SDIQP
+966 
-971 FGSSYRRGVLEF
+971 
-983 IDEDHWSPDNQN
+983 
-995 PNAKYP
+995 
-1001 RLTDNYNN
+1001 
-1009 HNTVSSSY
+1009 
-1017 WLRNG
+1017 
-1022 RFLKLKNAEIGYSLK
+1022 
-1037 NMRFYVNGT
+1037 
-1046 NLLTFSP
+1046 
-1053 FKKWDPEMGGGNYTT
+1053 
-1068 KYPTQMTVN
+1068 
-1077 VGVQLTIN
+1077 

>member
-1 MGVKFILH
+1 
-9 LTYYFMQNKQKIGI
+9 MQNKQKIGM

-41 KTIGSHA
+41 NAIGSNSA
-48 ADAASLL
+48 NAVGLL
-55 KPKTESVAF
+55 KPKTESVTF
-64 ADQQAKHQKVTGQVV
+64 ANQQAKHQKVTGQVV

-277 TKSGQDLDKPK
+277 TKSGQDLDRPK

-306 VDGARFMELFNEAVT
+306 VDGARFMELYNEAVT
-321 NEGTGNTLYTAEQIA
+321 SQGTGSTLYTAEQIA
-336 NTRNHVNGEVFP
+336 NTRNHVNGQVFP

-358 TASYNQK
+358 NASYNQK
-365 ANMNVRGGTSKIVYF
+365 ANMNVRGGTNKIVYF

-385 SHETGMLRNRSKEY
+385 SHETGMLRNRSKEF
-399 YSYNNNIDYMRY
+399 YSFNNNIDYMRY

-440 PLAGSNDISR
+440 PLAGSNDISG
-450 SLNDLYSQMM
+450 SLNDIYSQMV
-460 NANPVLFPIKYDS
+460 NSNPVLFPIQYDN

-525 GLGFHVMFS
+525 GLGFHLMFS

-550 HYELKNYTQNEDGTF
+550 HYELKSYTKNDDGTF

-617 NQYSSNMYSNNV
+617 NQYSSNMYTTDV

-685 EEKFWEPVKSVISNF
+685 EEKFWEPIKSVVSNF

-722 EDVALTGNGSFTTGL
+722 ENVTLTGNGSFTTGL

-787 RSNIFQQKL
+787 RSNIFQQKE

-801 LGTAD
+801 LGTAN

-839 QGTFTYNNNHISV
+839 QGTFTYNNNHISI
-852 YDEAPGKRPAMKS
+852 YDEAPGTRPAMKK
-865 QGKNVNTVWG
+865 QGKNVNTVLG
-875 YVANGLYIDKADI
+875 YVANGLYTDKADI
-888 ANNPTS
+888 KNNPTS

-903 GDIKYVDQPDRD
+903 GDIKYVDQPDKD

-921 ITSDD
+921 ITADD
-926 QVPLGVSVPKIIYG
+926 KVPLGVSVPKIIYG
-940 FGPSVGYKNWD
+940 FGPSIGYKNWD

-966 SDIQP
+966 SNIAP
-971 FGSSYRRGVLEF
+971 FGNSYRRGVLEF
-983 IDEDHWSPDNQN
+983 IDKDHWSPDNQN

-1001 RLTDNYNN
+1001 RLTENDNS
-1009 HNTVSSSY
+1009 HNTQSSSY

-1046 NLLTFSP
+1046 NLLTISP
-1053 FKKWDPEMGGGNYTT
+1053 FKEWDPEMGGGNYTT
-1068 KYPTQMTVN
+1068 KYPTQMTLN

>member
-1 MGVKFILH
+1 
-9 LTYYFMQNKQKIGI
+9 MQNKQKIGM

-41 KTIGSHA
+41 NVIGSNSA
-48 ADAASLL
+48 NAVGLL
-55 KPKTESVAF
+55 KPKTESVTF
-64 ADQQAKHQKVTGQVV
+64 ANQQAKHQKVTGQVV

-277 TKSGQDLDKPK
+277 TKSGQDLDRPK

-306 VDGARFMELFNEAVT
+306 VDGARFMELYNEAVT
-321 NEGTGNTLYTAEQIA
+321 SQGTGSTLYTAEQIA
-336 NTRNHVNGEVFP
+336 NTRNHVNGQVFP

-358 TASYNQK
+358 NASYNQK
-365 ANMNVRGGTSKIVYF
+365 ANMNVRGGTNKIVYF

-385 SHETGMLRNRSKEY
+385 SHETGMLRNRSKEF
-399 YSYNNNIDYMRY
+399 YSFNNNINYMRY

-440 PLAGSNDISR
+440 PLAGSNDISG
-450 SLNDLYSQMM
+450 SLNDIYSQMV
-460 NANPVLFPIKYDS
+460 NSNPVLFPIQYDN

-525 GLGFHVMFS
+525 GLGFHLMFS

-565 SYVQTPKGDPSKPVL
+565 SYVQTPKGDPTKPVL

-594 QAYFDY
+594 QAYLDY

-617 NQYSSNMYSNNV
+617 NQYSSNMYSTDV

-685 EEKFWEPVKSVISNF
+685 EEKFWEPIKSVVSNF
-700 KIRGTYGLVGN
+700 KLRGTYGLVGN

-722 EDVALTGNGSFTTGL
+722 ENVTLTGNGSFTTGL

-787 RSNIFQQKL
+787 RSNIFQQKE

-801 LGTAD
+801 LGTAN

-839 QGTFTYNNNHISV
+839 QGTFTYNNNHISI
-852 YDEAPGKRPAMKS
+852 YDEAPGTRPAMKK
-865 QGKNVNTVWG
+865 QGKNVNTVLG

-888 ANNPTS
+888 KNNPTS

-903 GDIKYVDQPDRD
+903 GDIKYVDQPDKD

-921 ITSDD
+921 ITADD
-926 QVPLGVSVPKIIYG
+926 KVPLGVSVPKIIYG
-940 FGPSVGYKNWD
+940 FGPSIGYKNWD

-966 SDIQP
+966 SNIAP
-971 FGSSYRRGVLEF
+971 FGNSYRRGVLEF
-983 IDEDHWSPDNQN
+983 IDKDHWSPDNQN

-1001 RLTDNYNN
+1001 RLTENDNS
-1009 HNTVSSSY
+1009 HNTQSSSY

-1046 NLLTFSP
+1046 NLLTISP
-1053 FKKWDPEMGGGNYTT
+1053 FKEWDPEMGGGNYTT
-1068 KYPTQMTVN
+1068 KYPTQMTLN

>member
-1 MGVKFILH
+1 M
-9 LTYYFMQNKQKIGI
+9 
-23 GGVIGAAFLLPL
+23 PL

-41 KTIGSHA
+41 NVIGSNSA
-48 ADAASLL
+48 NAVGLL
-55 KPKTESVAF
+55 KPKTESVTF
-64 ADQQAKHQKVTGQVV
+64 ANQQAKHQKVTGQVV

-194 LSGVIATQS
+194 LSGVIATQC

-277 TKSGQDLDKPK
+277 TKSGQDLDRPK

-306 VDGARFMELFNEAVT
+306 VDGARFMELYNEAVT
-321 NEGTGNTLYTAEQIA
+321 SQGTGSTLYTAEQIA
-336 NTRNHVNGEVFP
+336 NTRNHVNGQVFP

-358 TASYNQK
+358 NASYNQK
-365 ANMNVRGGTSKIVYF
+365 ANMNVRGGTNKIVYF

-385 SHETGMLRNRSKEY
+385 SHETGMLRNRSKEF
-399 YSYNNNIDYMRY
+399 YSFNNNIDYMRY

-440 PLAGSNDISR
+440 PLAGSNDISG
-450 SLNDLYSQMM
+450 SLNDIYSQMV
-460 NANPVLFPIKYDS
+460 NSNPVLFPIQYDN

-525 GLGFHVMFS
+525 GLGFHLMFS

-565 SYVQTPKGDPSKPVL
+565 SYVQTPKGDPTKPVL

-594 QAYFDY
+594 QAYLDY

-617 NQYSSNMYSNNV
+617 NQYSSNMYSTDV

-685 EEKFWEPVKSVISNF
+685 EEKFWEPIKSVVSNF
-700 KIRGTYGLVGN
+700 KLRGTYGLVGN

-722 EDVALTGNGSFTTGL
+722 ENVTLTGNGSFTTGL

-787 RSNIFQQKL
+787 RSNIFQQKE

-801 LGTAD
+801 LGTAN

-839 QGTFTYNNNHISV
+839 QGTFTYNNNHISI
-852 YDEAPGKRPAMKS
+852 YDEAPGTRPAMKK
-865 QGKNVNTVWG
+865 QGKNVNTVLG

-888 ANNPTS
+888 KNNPTS

-903 GDIKYVDQPDRD
+903 GDIKYVDQPDKD

-921 ITSDD
+921 ITADD
-926 QVPLGVSVPKIIYG
+926 KVPLGVSVPKIIYG
-940 FGPSVGYKNWD
+940 FGPSIGYKNWD

-966 SDIQP
+966 SNIAP
-971 FGSSYRRGVLEF
+971 FGNSYRRGVLEF
-983 IDEDHWSPDNQN
+983 IDKDHWSPDNQN

-1001 RLTDNYNN
+1001 RLTENDNS
-1009 HNTVSSSY
+1009 HNTQSSSY

-1046 NLLTFSP
+1046 NLLTISP
-1053 FKKWDPEMGGGNYTT
+1053 FKEWDPEMGGGNYTT
-1068 KYPTQMTVN
+1068 KYPTQMTLN

>member
-1 MGVKFILH
+1 
-9 LTYYFMQNKQKIGI
+9 MQNKQKIGM

-35 SSFAAD
+35 STFAAD
-41 KTIGSHA
+41 NAIGSNSA
-48 ADAASLL
+48 NAVGLL
-55 KPKTESVAF
+55 KPKAETVAF

-277 TKSGQDLDKPK
+277 TKSGQDLDRPK

-306 VDGARFMELFNEAVT
+306 VDGARFMELYNEAVT
-321 NEGTGNTLYTAEQIA
+321 SQGTGSTLYTAEQIA
-336 NTRNHVNGEVFP
+336 NTRNHVNGQVFP

-358 TASYNQK
+358 NASYNQK
-365 ANMNVRGGTSKIVYF
+365 ANMNVRGGTNKIVYF

-385 SHETGMLRNRSKEY
+385 SHETGMLRNRSKEF
-399 YSYNNNIDYMRY
+399 YSFNNNIDYMRY

-440 PLAGSNDISR
+440 PLAGSNDISG
-450 SLNDLYSQMM
+450 SLNDIYSQMV
-460 NANPVLFPIKYDS
+460 NSNPVLFPIQYDN

-525 GLGFHVMFS
+525 GLGFHLMFS

-550 HYELKNYTQNEDGTF
+550 HYELKSYTQNEDGTF

-617 NQYSSNMYSNNV
+617 NQYSSNMYSTDV

-685 EEKFWEPVKSVISNF
+685 EEKFWEPIKSVVSNF

-722 EDVALTGNGSFTTGL
+722 ENVTLTGNGGFTTGL

-787 RSNIFQQKL
+787 RSNIFQQKE

-801 LGTAD
+801 LGTAN

-852 YDEAPGKRPAMKS
+852 YDEAPGTRPAMKK
-865 QGKNVNTVWG
+865 QGKNVNTVLG

-888 ANNPTS
+888 KNNPTS

-921 ITSDD
+921 ITDD
-926 QVPLGVSVPKIIYG
+926 DKVPLGVSVPKIIYG
-940 FGPSVGYKNWD
+940 FGPSIGYKNWD

-966 SDIQP
+966 SNIAP
-971 FGSSYRRGVLEF
+971 FGNSYRRGVLEF
-983 IDEDHWSPDNQN
+983 IDKDHWSPDNQN

-1001 RLTDNYNN
+1001 RLTENDNS
-1009 HNTVSSSY
+1009 HNTQSSSY

-1046 NLLTFSP
+1046 NLLTISP
-1053 FKKWDPEMGGGNYTT
+1053 FKEWDPEMGGGNYTT
-1068 KYPTQMTVN
+1068 KYPTQMTLN

>member
-1 MGVKFILH
+1 
-9 LTYYFMQNKQKIGI
+9 MQNKQKIGI

-35 SSFAAD
+35 STFAAD
-41 KTIGSHA
+41 NAIGSNSA
-48 ADAASLL
+48 NAVGLL
-55 KPKTESVAF
+55 KPKAETVAF

-277 TKSGQDLDKPK
+277 TKSGQDLDRPK

-306 VDGARFMELFNEAVT
+306 VDGARFMELYNEAVT
-321 NEGTGNTLYTAEQIA
+321 SQGTGSTLYTAEQIA
-336 NTRNHVNGEVFP
+336 NTRNHVNGQVFP

-358 TASYNQK
+358 NASYNQK
-365 ANMNVRGGTSKIVYF
+365 ANMNVRGGTNKIVYF

-385 SHETGMLRNRSKEY
+385 SHETGMLRNRSKEF
-399 YSYNNNIDYMRY
+399 YSFNNNIDYMRY

-440 PLAGSNDISR
+440 PLAGSNDISG
-450 SLNDLYSQMM
+450 SLNDIYSQMV
-460 NANPVLFPIKYDS
+460 NSNPVLFPIQYDN

-525 GLGFHVMFS
+525 GLGFHLMFS

-550 HYELKNYTQNEDGTF
+550 HYELKSYTQNEDGTF

-617 NQYSSNMYSNNV
+617 NQYSSNMYSTDV

-685 EEKFWEPVKSVISNF
+685 EEKFWEPIKSVVSNF

-722 EDVALTGNGSFTTGL
+722 ENVTLTGNGGFTTGL

-787 RSNIFQQKL
+787 RSNIFQQKE

-801 LGTAD
+801 LGTAN

-852 YDEAPGKRPAMKS
+852 YDEAPGTRPAMKK
-865 QGKNVNTVWG
+865 QGKNVNTVLG

-888 ANNPTS
+888 KNNPTS

-921 ITSDD
+921 ITDD
-926 QVPLGVSVPKIIYG
+926 DKVPLGVSVPKIIYG
-940 FGPSVGYKNWD
+940 FGPSIGYKNWD

-966 SDIQP
+966 SNIAP
-971 FGSSYRRGVLEF
+971 FGNSYRRGVLEF
-983 IDEDHWSPDNQN
+983 IDKDHWSPDNQN

-1001 RLTDNYNN
+1001 RLTENDNS
-1009 HNTVSSSY
+1009 HNTQSSSY

-1046 NLLTFSP
+1046 NLLTISP
-1053 FKKWDPEMGGGNYTT
+1053 FKEWDPEMGGGNYTT
-1068 KYPTQMTVN
+1068 KYPTQMTLN

>member
-1 MGVKFILH
+1 
-9 LTYYFMQNKQKIGI
+9 MQNKQKIGM

-41 KTIGSHA
+41 NVIGSNSA
-48 ADAASLL
+48 NAVGLL
-55 KPKTESVAF
+55 KPKTESVTF
-64 ADQQAKHQKVTGQVV
+64 ANQQAKHQKVTGQVV

-277 TKSGQDLDKPK
+277 TKSGQDLDRPK

-306 VDGARFMELFNEAVT
+306 VDGARFMELYNEAVT
-321 NEGTGNTLYTAEQIA
+321 SQGTGSTLYTAEQIA
-336 NTRNHVNGEVFP
+336 NTRNHVNGQVFP

-358 TASYNQK
+358 NASYNQK
-365 ANMNVRGGTSKIVYF
+365 ANMNVRGGTNKIVYF

-385 SHETGMLRNRSKEY
+385 SHETGMLRNRSKEF
-399 YSYNNNIDYMRY
+399 YSFNNNIDYMRY

-440 PLAGSNDISR
+440 PLAGSNDISG
-450 SLNDLYSQMM
+450 SLNDIYSQMV
-460 NANPVLFPIKYDS
+460 NSNPVLFPIQYDN

-525 GLGFHVMFS
+525 GLGFHLMFS

-565 SYVQTPKGDPSKPVL
+565 SYVQTPKGDPTKPVL

-594 QAYFDY
+594 QAYLDY

-617 NQYSSNMYSNNV
+617 NQYSSNMYSTDV

-685 EEKFWEPVKSVISNF
+685 EEKFWEPIKSVVSNF
-700 KIRGTYGLVGN
+700 KLRGTYGLVGN

-722 EDVALTGNGSFTTGL
+722 ENVTLTGYGSFTTGL

-787 RSNIFQQKL
+787 RSNIFQQKE

-801 LGTAD
+801 LGTAN

-839 QGTFTYNNNHISV
+839 QGTFTYNNNHISI
-852 YDEAPGKRPAMKS
+852 YDEAPGTRPAMKK
-865 QGKNVNTVWG
+865 QGKNVNTVLG

-888 ANNPTS
+888 KNNPTS

-903 GDIKYVDQPDRD
+903 GDIKYVDQPDKD

-921 ITSDD
+921 ITADD
-926 QVPLGVSVPKIIYG
+926 KVPLGVSVPKIIYG
-940 FGPSVGYKNWD
+940 FGPSIGYKNWD

-966 SDIQP
+966 SNIAP
-971 FGSSYRRGVLEF
+971 FGNSYRRGVLEF
-983 IDEDHWSPDNQN
+983 IDKDHWSPDNQN

-1001 RLTDNYNN
+1001 RLTENDNS
-1009 HNTVSSSY
+1009 HNTQSSSY

-1046 NLLTFSP
+1046 NLLTISP
-1053 FKKWDPEMGGGNYTT
+1053 FKEWDPEMGGGNYTT
-1068 KYPTQMTVN
+1068 KYPTQMTLN

>member
-1 MGVKFILH
+1 
-9 LTYYFMQNKQKIGI
+9 MQNNQKIGI

-35 SSFAAD
+35 STFAAD
-41 KTIGSHA
+41 NAIGSNSA
-48 ADAASLL
+48 NAVSLL
-55 KPKTESVAF
+55 KPKAETVAF

-277 TKSGQDLDKPK
+277 TKSGQDLDRPK

-565 SYVQTPKGDPSKPVL
+565 SYVQTPKGDPSL
-580 SNSGQNAGD
+580 LCSGILRLQPYI
-589 RRYYA
+589 RRPHRNWYA
-594 QAYFDY
+594 P
-600 NRSFGDHT
+600 
-608 VTGMLLWNI
+608 L
-617 NQYSSNMYSNNV
+617 
-629 LASLPQ
+629 
-635 RKIGFAARAT
+635 
-645 YDYKHRYLIEFNAGY
+645 E
-660 NGSEQFAKGHQWG
+660 HQ
-673 FFPSV
+673 P
-678 GLGYNIS
+678 
-685 EEKFWEPVKSVISNF
+685 
-700 KIRGTYGLVGN
+700 
-711 DQYGYERFIYR
+711 
-722 EDVALTGNGSFTTGL
+722 
-737 PGNYVTYSGPGW
+737 
-749 NRLRN
+749 
-754 ENVSWEVGHKL
+754 
-765 DLGFDMQLFNALD
+765 
-778 ITFDWFRER
+778 
-787 RSNIFQQKL
+787 
-796 SIPNY
+796 
-801 LGTAD
+801 
-806 TKIYGNLAEVV
+806 
-817 NQGFDMAVNYS
+817 
-828 KRINQDLSIQF
+828 
-839 QGTFTYNNNHISV
+839 
-852 YDEAPGKRPAMKS
+852 
-865 QGKNVNTVWG
+865 
-875 YVANGLYIDKADI
+875 
-888 ANNPTS
+888 
-894 TLGNIAIAP
+894 
-903 GDIKYVDQPDRD
+903 
-915 GNYDGR
+915 
-921 ITSDD
+921 
-926 QVPLGVSVPKIIYG
+926 
-940 FGPSVGYKNWD
+940 
-951 FSVFFQGRGNVALML
+951 
-966 SDIQP
+966 
-971 FGSSYRRGVLEF
+971 
-983 IDEDHWSPDNQN
+983 
-995 PNAKYP
+995 
-1001 RLTDNYNN
+1001 
-1009 HNTVSSSY
+1009 
-1017 WLRNG
+1017 
-1022 RFLKLKNAEIGYSLK
+1022 
-1037 NMRFYVNGT
+1037 
-1046 NLLTFSP
+1046 
-1053 FKKWDPEMGGGNYTT
+1053 
-1068 KYPTQMTVN
+1068 
-1077 VGVQLTIN
+1077 VQL

>member
-1 MGVKFILH
+1 
-9 LTYYFMQNKQKIGI
+9 MQNKQKIGM

-35 SSFAAD
+35 STFAAD
-41 KTIGSHA
+41 NAIGSNSA
-48 ADAASLL
+48 NAVSLL
-55 KPKTESVAF
+55 KPKTETFVLAE
-64 ADQQAKHQKVTGQVV
+64 QQAKHQKVTGQVV

-277 TKSGQDLDKPK
+277 TKSGQDLDRPK

-306 VDGARFMELFNEAVT
+306 VDGARFMELYNEAVT
-321 NEGTGNTLYTAEQIA
+321 SQGTGSTLYTAEQIA
-336 NTRNHVNGEVFP
+336 NTRNHVNGQVFP

-358 TASYNQK
+358 NASYNQK
-365 ANMNVRGGTSKIVYF
+365 ANMNVRGGTNKIVYF

-385 SHETGMLRNRSKEY
+385 SHETGMLRNRSKEF
-399 YSYNNNIDYMRY
+399 YSFNNNIDYMRY

-440 PLAGSNDISR
+440 PLAGSNDISG
-450 SLNDLYSQMM
+450 SLNDIYSQMV
-460 NANPVLFPIKYDS
+460 NSNPVLFPIQYDN

-525 GLGFHVMFS
+525 GLGFHLMFS

-565 SYVQTPKGDPSKPVL
+565 SYVQTPKGDPTKPVL

-594 QAYFDY
+594 QAYLDY

-617 NQYSSNMYSNNV
+617 NQYSSNMYSTDV

-685 EEKFWEPVKSVISNF
+685 EEKFWEPIKSVVSNF
-700 KIRGTYGLVGN
+700 KLRGTYGLVGN

-722 EDVALTGNGSFTTGL
+722 ENVTLTGNGSFTTGL

-787 RSNIFQQKL
+787 RSNIFQQKE

-801 LGTAD
+801 LGTAN

-839 QGTFTYNNNHISV
+839 QGTFTYNNNHISI
-852 YDEAPGKRPAMKS
+852 YDEAPGTRPAMKK
-865 QGKNVNTVWG
+865 QGKNVNTVLG

-888 ANNPTS
+888 KNNPTS

-903 GDIKYVDQPDRD
+903 GDIKYVDQPDKD

-921 ITSDD
+921 ITADD
-926 QVPLGVSVPKIIYG
+926 KVPLGVSVPKIIYG
-940 FGPSVGYKNWD
+940 FGPSIGYKNWD

-966 SDIQP
+966 SNIAP
-971 FGSSYRRGVLEF
+971 FGNSYRRGVLEF
-983 IDEDHWSPDNQN
+983 IDKDHWSPDNQN

-1001 RLTDNYNN
+1001 RLTENDNS
-1009 HNTVSSSY
+1009 HNTQSSSY

-1053 FKKWDPEMGGGNYTT
+1053 FKEWDPEMGGGNYTT
-1068 KYPTQMTVN
+1068 KYPTQMTLN

>member
-1 MGVKFILH
+1 
-9 LTYYFMQNKQKIGI
+9 MQNKQKIGM

-41 KTIGSHA
+41 NAIGSNSA
-48 ADAASLL
+48 NAVGLL
-55 KPKTESVAF
+55 KPKTESVTF
-64 ADQQAKHQKVTGQVV
+64 ANQQAKHQKVTGQVV

-277 TKSGQDLDKPK
+277 TKSGQDLDRPK

-306 VDGARFMELFNEAVT
+306 VDGARFMELYNEAVT
-321 NEGTGNTLYTAEQIA
+321 SQGTGSTLYTAEQIA
-336 NTRNHVNGEVFP
+336 NTRNHVNGQVFP

-358 TASYNQK
+358 NASYNQK
-365 ANMNVRGGTSKIVYF
+365 ANMNVRGGTNKIVYF

-385 SHETGMLRNRSKEY
+385 SHETGMLRNRSKEF
-399 YSYNNNIDYMRY
+399 YSFNNNIDYMRY

-440 PLAGSNDISR
+440 PLAGSNDISG
-450 SLNDLYSQMM
+450 SLNDIYSQMV
-460 NANPVLFPIKYDS
+460 NSNPVLFPIQYDN

-525 GLGFHVMFS
+525 GLGFHLMFS

-565 SYVQTPKGDPSKPVL
+565 SYVQTPKGDPTKPVL

-594 QAYFDY
+594 QAYLDY

-617 NQYSSNMYSNNV
+617 NQYSSNMYSTDV

-685 EEKFWEPVKSVISNF
+685 EEKFWEPIKSVVSNF
-700 KIRGTYGLVGN
+700 KLRGTYGLVGN

-722 EDVALTGNGSFTTGL
+722 ENVTLTGNGSFTTGL
-737 PGNYVTYSGPGW
+737 PDNYVTYSGPGW

-787 RSNIFQQKL
+787 RSNIFQQKE

-801 LGTAD
+801 LGTAN

-839 QGTFTYNNNHISV
+839 QGTFTYNNNHISI
-852 YDEAPGKRPAMKS
+852 YDEAPGTRPAMKK
-865 QGKNVNTVWG
+865 QGKNVNTVLG

-888 ANNPTS
+888 KNNPTS

-903 GDIKYVDQPDRD
+903 GDIKYVDQPDKD

-921 ITSDD
+921 ITADD
-926 QVPLGVSVPKIIYG
+926 KVPLGVSVPKIIYG
-940 FGPSVGYKNWD
+940 FGPSIGYKNWD

-966 SDIQP
+966 SNIAP
-971 FGSSYRRGVLEF
+971 FGNSYRRGVLEF
-983 IDEDHWSPDNQN
+983 IDKDHWSPDNQN

-1001 RLTDNYNN
+1001 RLTENDNS
-1009 HNTVSSSY
+1009 HNTQSSSY

-1046 NLLTFSP
+1046 NLLTISP
-1053 FKKWDPEMGGGNYTT
+1053 FKEWDPEMGGGNYTT
-1068 KYPTQMTVN
+1068 KYPTQMTLN

>member
-1 MGVKFILH
+1 
-9 LTYYFMQNKQKIGI
+9 MQNKQKIGM

-55 KPKTESVAF
+55 KPKTESVTF
-64 ADQQAKHQKVTGQVV
+64 TNQQAKHQKVTGQVV

-277 TKSGQDLDKPK
+277 TKSGQDLDRPK

-306 VDGARFMELFNEAVT
+306 VDGARFMELYNEAVT
-321 NEGTGNTLYTAEQIA
+321 SQGTGSTLYTAEQIA
-336 NTRNHVNGEVFP
+336 NTRNHVNGEIFP

-358 TASYNQK
+358 NASYNQK

-385 SHETGMLRNRSKEY
+385 SHETGMLRNRSKEF
-399 YSYNNNIDYMRY
+399 YSFNNNIDYMRY

-440 PLAGSNDISR
+440 PLAGNNDISG
-450 SLNDLYSQMM
+450 SLNDLYNQMM
-460 NANPVLFPIKYDS
+460 NANPVLFPIKYDN

-525 GLGFHVMFS
+525 GLGFHLMFS

-565 SYVQTPKGDPSKPVL
+565 SYVQSPKGDPSKPVL

-617 NQYSSNMYSNNV
+617 NQYSSNMYTTDV

-678 GLGYNIS
+678 GLG
-685 EEKFWEPVKSVISNF
+685 
-700 KIRGTYGLVGN
+700 
-711 DQYGYERFIYR
+711 
-722 EDVALTGNGSFTTGL
+722 
-737 PGNYVTYSGPGW
+737 
-749 NRLRN
+749 
-754 ENVSWEVGHKL
+754 
-765 DLGFDMQLFNALD
+765 
-778 ITFDWFRER
+778 
-787 RSNIFQQKL
+787 
-796 SIPNY
+796 
-801 LGTAD
+801 
-806 TKIYGNLAEVV
+806 
-817 NQGFDMAVNYS
+817 
-828 KRINQDLSIQF
+828 
-839 QGTFTYNNNHISV
+839 
-852 YDEAPGKRPAMKS
+852 
-865 QGKNVNTVWG
+865 
-875 YVANGLYIDKADI
+875 
-888 ANNPTS
+888 
-894 TLGNIAIAP
+894 
-903 GDIKYVDQPDRD
+903 
-915 GNYDGR
+915 
-921 ITSDD
+921 
-926 QVPLGVSVPKIIYG
+926 
-940 FGPSVGYKNWD
+940 
-951 FSVFFQGRGNVALML
+951 
-966 SDIQP
+966 
-971 FGSSYRRGVLEF
+971 
-983 IDEDHWSPDNQN
+983 
-995 PNAKYP
+995 
-1001 RLTDNYNN
+1001 
-1009 HNTVSSSY
+1009 
-1017 WLRNG
+1017 
-1022 RFLKLKNAEIGYSLK
+1022 
-1037 NMRFYVNGT
+1037 
-1046 NLLTFSP
+1046 
-1053 FKKWDPEMGGGNYTT
+1053 
-1068 KYPTQMTVN
+1068 
-1077 VGVQLTIN
+1077 

>member
-1 MGVKFILH
+1 
-9 LTYYFMQNKQKIGI
+9 MQNKQKIGM

-35 SSFAAD
+35 STFAAD
-41 KTIGSHA
+41 NAIGSNSA
-48 ADAASLL
+48 NAVGLL
-55 KPKTESVAF
+55 KPKAETVAF

-277 TKSGQDLDKPK
+277 TKSGQDLDRPK

-306 VDGARFMELFNEAVT
+306 VDGARFMELYNEAVT
-321 NEGTGNTLYTAEQIA
+321 SQGTGSTLYTAEQIA
-336 NTRNHVNGEVFP
+336 NTRNHVNGQVFP

-358 TASYNQK
+358 NASYNQK
-365 ANMNVRGGTSKIVYF
+365 ANMNVRGGTNKIVYF

-385 SHETGMLRNRSKEY
+385 SHETGMLRNRSKEF
-399 YSYNNNIDYMRY
+399 YSFNNNIDYMRY

-440 PLAGSNDISR
+440 PLAGSNDISG
-450 SLNDLYSQMM
+450 SLNDIYSQMV
-460 NANPVLFPIKYDS
+460 NSNPVLFPIQYDN

-525 GLGFHVMFS
+525 GLGFHLMFS

-565 SYVQTPKGDPSKPVL
+565 SYVQTPKGDPTKPVL

-594 QAYFDY
+594 QAYLDY

-617 NQYSSNMYSNNV
+617 NQYSSNMYSTDV

-685 EEKFWEPVKSVISNF
+685 EEKFWEPIKSVVSNF
-700 KIRGTYGLVGN
+700 KLRGTYGLVGN

-722 EDVALTGNGSFTTGL
+722 ENVTLTGNGSFTTGL

-787 RSNIFQQKL
+787 RSNIFQQKE

-801 LGTAD
+801 LGTAN

-839 QGTFTYNNNHISV
+839 QGTFTYNNNHISI
-852 YDEAPGKRPAMKS
+852 YDEAPGTRPAMKK
-865 QGKNVNTVWG
+865 QGKNVNTVLG

-888 ANNPTS
+888 KNNPTS

-903 GDIKYVDQPDRD
+903 GDIKYVDQPDKD

-921 ITSDD
+921 ITADD
-926 QVPLGVSVPKIIYG
+926 KVPLGVSVPKIIYG
-940 FGPSVGYKNWD
+940 FGPSIGYKNWD

-966 SDIQP
+966 SNIAP
-971 FGSSYRRGVLEF
+971 FGNSYRRGVLEF
-983 IDEDHWSPDNQN
+983 IDKDHWSPDNQN

-1001 RLTDNYNN
+1001 RLTENDNS
-1009 HNTVSSSY
+1009 HNTQSSSY

-1046 NLLTFSP
+1046 NLLTISP
-1053 FKKWDPEMGGGNYTT
+1053 FKEWDPEMGGGNYTT
-1068 KYPTQMTVN
+1068 KYPTQMTLN

>member
-1 MGVKFILH
+1 
-9 LTYYFMQNKQKIGI
+9 MQNKQKIGI

-64 ADQQAKHQKVTGQVV
+64 ANQQAKHQKVTGQVV

-306 VDGARFMELFNEAVT
+306 VDGARFMELYNEAVT
-321 NEGTGNTLYTAEQIA
+321 SQGTGATLYTPEQIA
-336 NTRNHVNGEVFP
+336 NTRNHVNGQVFP

-358 TASYNQK
+358 NASYNQK
-365 ANMNVRGGTSKIVYF
+365 ANMNVRGGTNKIVYF

-385 SHETGMLRNRSKEY
+385 SHETGMLRNRSKEF
-399 YSYNNNIDYMRY
+399 YSFNNNIDYMRY

-440 PLAGSNDISR
+440 PLAGSNDISG
-450 SLNDLYSQMM
+450 SLNDLYNQMM
-460 NANPVLFPIKYDS
+460 NANPVLFPIQYDN

-525 GLGFHVMFS
+525 GLGFHLMFS

-565 SYVQTPKGDPSKPVL
+565 SYVQAPKGDPSKPVL

-617 NQYSSNMYSNNV
+617 NQYSSNMYSESV

-635 RKIGFAARAT
+635 RKIGFAARA
-645 YDYKHRYLIEFNAGY
+645 H
-660 NGSEQFAKGHQWG
+660 
-673 FFPSV
+673 
-678 GLGYNIS
+678 
-685 EEKFWEPVKSVISNF
+685 
-700 KIRGTYGLVGN
+700 
-711 DQYGYERFIYR
+711 
-722 EDVALTGNGSFTTGL
+722 TT
-737 PGNYVTYSGPGW
+737 
-749 NRLRN
+749 
-754 ENVSWEVGHKL
+754 
-765 DLGFDMQLFNALD
+765 
-778 ITFDWFRER
+778 
-787 RSNIFQQKL
+787 
-796 SIPNY
+796 
-801 LGTAD
+801 
-806 TKIYGNLAEVV
+806 
-817 NQGFDMAVNYS
+817 
-828 KRINQDLSIQF
+828 
-839 QGTFTYNNNHISV
+839 
-852 YDEAPGKRPAMKS
+852 
-865 QGKNVNTVWG
+865 
-875 YVANGLYIDKADI
+875 
-888 ANNPTS
+888 TS
-894 TLGNIAIAP
+894 TA
-903 GDIKYVDQPDRD
+903 
-915 GNYDGR
+915 
-921 ITSDD
+921 T
-926 QVPLGVSVPKIIYG
+926 
-940 FGPSVGYKNWD
+940 
-951 FSVFFQGRGNVALML
+951 
-966 SDIQP
+966 
-971 FGSSYRRGVLEF
+971 
-983 IDEDHWSPDNQN
+983 
-995 PNAKYP
+995 
-1001 RLTDNYNN
+1001 
-1009 HNTVSSSY
+1009 SSSSTPVTTV
-1017 WLRNG
+1017 RS
-1022 RFLKLKNAEIGYSLK
+1022 SLP
-1037 NMRFYVNGT
+1037 RAISGASSH
-1046 NLLTFSP
+1046 L
-1053 FKKWDPEMGGGNYTT
+1053 
-1068 KYPTQMTVN
+1068 
-1077 VGVQLTIN
+1077 

>member
-1 MGVKFILH
+1 M
-9 LTYYFMQNKQKIGI
+9 

-41 KTIGSHA
+41 NVIGSNSA
-48 ADAASLL
+48 NAVGLL
-55 KPKTESVAF
+55 KPKTESVTF
-64 ADQQAKHQKVTGQVV
+64 ANQQAKHQKVTGQVV

-277 TKSGQDLDKPK
+277 TKSGQDLDRPK

-306 VDGARFMELFNEAVT
+306 VDGARFMELYNEAVT
-321 NEGTGNTLYTAEQIA
+321 SQGTGSTLYTAEQIA
-336 NTRNHVNGEVFP
+336 NTRNHVNGQVFP

-358 TASYNQK
+358 NASYNQK
-365 ANMNVRGGTSKIVYF
+365 ANMNVRGGTNKIVYF

-385 SHETGMLRNRSKEY
+385 SHETGMLRNRSKEF
-399 YSYNNNIDYMRY
+399 YSFNNNIDYMRY

-440 PLAGSNDISR
+440 PLAGSNDISG
-450 SLNDLYSQMM
+450 SLNDIYSQMV
-460 NANPVLFPIKYDS
+460 NSNPVLFPIQYDN

-525 GLGFHVMFS
+525 GLGFHLMFS

-565 SYVQTPKGDPSKPVL
+565 SYVQTPKGDPTKPVL

-594 QAYFDY
+594 QAYLDY
-600 NRSFGDHT
+600 NRSFGNHT

-617 NQYSSNMYSNNV
+617 NQYSSNMYSTDV

-685 EEKFWEPVKSVISNF
+685 EEKFWEPIKSVVSNF
-700 KIRGTYGLVGN
+700 KLRGTYGLVGN

-722 EDVALTGNGSFTTGL
+722 ENVTLTGNGSFTTGL

-787 RSNIFQQKL
+787 RSNIFQQKE

-801 LGTAD
+801 LGTAN

-839 QGTFTYNNNHISV
+839 QGTFTYNNNHISI
-852 YDEAPGKRPAMKS
+852 YDEAPGTRPAMKK
-865 QGKNVNTVWG
+865 QGKNVNTVLG

-888 ANNPTS
+888 KNNPTS

-903 GDIKYVDQPDRD
+903 GDIKYVDQPDKD

-921 ITSDD
+921 ITADD
-926 QVPLGVSVPKIIYG
+926 KVPLGVSVPKIIYG
-940 FGPSVGYKNWD
+940 FGPSIGYKNWD

-966 SDIQP
+966 SNIAP
-971 FGSSYRRGVLEF
+971 FGNSYRRGVLEF
-983 IDEDHWSPDNQN
+983 IDKDHWSPDNQN

-1001 RLTDNYNN
+1001 RLTENDNS
-1009 HNTVSSSY
+1009 HNTQSSSY

-1046 NLLTFSP
+1046 NLLTISP
-1053 FKKWDPEMGGGNYTT
+1053 FKEWDPEMGGGNYTT
-1068 KYPTQMTVN
+1068 KYPTQMTLN

>member
-1 MGVKFILH
+1 
-9 LTYYFMQNKQKIGI
+9 MQNKQKIGM

-41 KTIGSHA
+41 NAIGSNSA
-48 ADAASLL
+48 NAVGLL

-64 ADQQAKHQKVTGQVV
+64 ANQQAKHQKVTGQVV

-277 TKSGQDLDKPK
+277 TKSGQDLDRPK

-306 VDGARFMELFNEAVT
+306 VDGARFMELYNEAVT
-321 NEGTGNTLYTAEQIA
+321 SQGTGATLYTAEQIA
-336 NTRNHVNGEVFP
+336 NTRNHVNGQVFP

-358 TASYNQK
+358 NASYNQK
-365 ANMNVRGGTSKIVYF
+365 ANMNVRGGTNKIVYF

-399 YSYNNNIDYMRY
+399 YSFNNNIDYMRY

-450 SLNDLYSQMM
+450 SLNDLYNQMM
-460 NANPVLFPIKYDS
+460 NANPVLFPIQYDN

-525 GLGFHVMFS
+525 GLGFHLMFS

-565 SYVQTPKGDPSKPVL
+565 SYVQTPKGDPTKPVL

-594 QAYFDY
+594 QAYLDY

-617 NQYSSNMYSNNV
+617 NQYSSNMYSTDV

-685 EEKFWEPVKSVISNF
+685 EEKFWEPIKSVVSNF
-700 KIRGTYGLVGN
+700 KLRGTYGLVGN

-722 EDVALTGNGSFTTGL
+722 ENVTLTGNGSFTTGL

-787 RSNIFQQKL
+787 RSNIFQQKE

-801 LGTAD
+801 LGTAN

-839 QGTFTYNNNHISV
+839 QGTFTYNNNHISI
-852 YDEAPGKRPAMKS
+852 YDEAPGTRPAMKK
-865 QGKNVNTVWG
+865 QGKNVNTVLG

-888 ANNPTS
+888 KNNPTS

-903 GDIKYVDQPDRD
+903 GDIKYVDQPDKD

-921 ITSDD
+921 ITADD
-926 QVPLGVSVPKIIYG
+926 KVPLGVSVPKIIYG
-940 FGPSVGYKNWD
+940 FGPSIGYKNWD

-966 SDIQP
+966 SNIAP
-971 FGSSYRRGVLEF
+971 FGNSYRRGVLEF
-983 IDEDHWSPDNQN
+983 IDKDHWSPDNQN
-995 PNAKYP
+995 PNAKFP
-1001 RLTDNYNN
+1001 RLTESDNS
-1009 HNTVSSSY
+1009 HNTQSSSY

-1053 FKKWDPEMGGGNYTT
+1053 FKEWDPEMGGGNYTT
-1068 KYPTQMTVN
+1068 KYPTQMTLN